1 LSHTDKQIK
10 VNTERL
16 TSTLI
21 DLCKI
26 PSPSGKEH
34 LVAEY
39 IYNYAAKYGLGVEE
53 DKAGIKLNGSCGNLT
68 ISVPGNKGDGLFL
81 SSHMDT
87 VKVPD
92 VEEIPVI
99 RTKDRLQTDGS
110 SILGGDDKA
119 GIAAALEILTL
130 SMENP
135 ERNRP
140 LDLIFTIKEEQGAL
154 GSGSFD
160 PNLIKAVTGFNLDGE
175 TPPYTVICKA
185 PYKTRYRCVVNGKA
199 AHAAVNPEDGINA
212 VQIAGRIVSALP
224 TGRLD
229 DISTANISRISG
241 GGPTNVVPDKVI
253 IEGEARSFEKDT
265 LKNLK
270 KNIGQICN
278 KEILNSEG
286 TVELS
291 WEDLYDGFIIKTN
304 EKCSQL
310 FTEACKKM
318 DKEPVFLSSPGGGDS
333 NQFNNKGMRNLVFGL
348 GMHNIPSTDEYMVLD
363 EYFEAVNLLKEIV
376 FQTKSTVSSR
386 Y

>member
-1 LSHTDKQIK
+1 MSHSDKQIE

-16 TSTLI
+16 TSILI

-34 LVAEY
+34 LVADY
-39 IYNYAAKYGLGVEE
+39 IRNYAAKYGLGVKE
-53 DKAGIKLNGSCGNLT
+53 DEAGIKLNGSCGNLT
-68 ISVPGNKGDGLFL
+68 ISVPGNKKEGLFL

-92 VEEIPVI
+92 VDEIPVI
-99 RTKDRLQTDGS
+99 RTKDRLKTDGS

-135 ERNRP
+135 GENRP

-154 GSGSFD
+154 GSGFFN
-160 PNLIKAVTGFNLDGE
+160 PAGIKAAAGFNLDGE

-212 VQIAGRIVSALP
+212 VQIAGNIVSALP

-229 DISTANISRISG
+229 EKSTANISKISG
-241 GGPTNVVPDKVI
+241 GGPTNVVPDNVI
-253 IEGEARSFEKDT
+253 IEGEARSFEKET
-265 LKNLK
+265 LYSLKNK
-270 KNIGQICN
+270 IEQICN
-278 KEILNSEG
+278 KESLKASGSAE
-286 TVELS
+286 VL
-291 WEDLYDGFIIKTN
+291 WEDLYDGYSVDQK
-304 EKCSQL
+304 EMSSLL
-310 FTEACKKM
+310 FTKACKAM
-318 DKEPVFLSSPGGGDS
+318 GKEPVFLSSPGGGDS

-348 GMHNIPSTDEYMVLD
+348 GMHNIHSTDEYLVLN

-376 FQTKSTVSSR
+376 FKQNQQFSTR
-386 Y
+386 

>member
-1 LSHTDKQIK
+1 MSQTGKQIE

-21 DLCKI
+21 DLCRI
-26 PSPSGKEH
+26 PSPSGYELKI
-34 LVAEY
+34 AEY
-39 IYNYAAKYGLGVEE
+39 IRNYAAEFGLNVKE
-53 DKAGIKLNGSCGNLT
+53 DEAGTKLGSTCGN
-68 ISVPGNKGDGLFL
+68 ISISIPGDKRESIFL

-92 VEEIPVI
+92 VEEIPLI

-154 GSGSFD
+154 GSGFFD
-160 PNLIKAVTGFNLDGE
+160 PAGIKALTGFNLDGE
-175 TPPYTVICKA
+175 TKPYTVICKA
-185 PYKTRYRCVVNGKA
+185 PYKTKYRCVVNGKA
-199 AHAAVNPEDGINA
+199 AHAAVNPEEGINA
-212 VQIAGRIVSALP
+212 VQIAGKIVSTLP

-229 DISTANISRISG
+229 DISTANISKISG
-241 GGPTNVVPDKVI
+241 GGPTNIVPDKVI
-253 IEGEARSFEKDT
+253 IEGEARSFELET
-265 LKNLK
+265 LNNLK
-270 KNIGQICN
+270 KEIEQICN
-278 KEILNSEG
+278 NGILNSQG
-286 TVELS
+286 NVQLS
-291 WEDLYDGFIIKTN
+291 WEDLYDGFLIEGN

-310 FTEACKKM
+310 FTEACRKIN
-318 DKEPVFLSSPGGGDS
+318 KEPVFLSSPGGGDS

-348 GMHNIPSTDEYMVLD
+348 GMHNIHSKNEYLVLK
-363 EYFEAVNLLKEIV
+363 EYYKAVNLLARIV
-376 FQTKSTVSSR
+376 F
-386 Y
+386 